1 MNKLLLICLLL
12 TSIFAKVYT
21 NLDEAKIEARNSFKP
36 IFLIAYSPNCPYCQK
51 YFEDMKN
58 TQDVMRLLANGY
70 VTCILNVDRSIP
82 PADIPYDGTIP
93 FSIVL
98 DFNAKPIAP
107 PLKGRIP
114 MNYLVEYLYQSRLL
128 FNQLL
133 QSQLQYQ

>member
-21 NLDEAKIEARNSFKP
+21 NLDEARFEARNSFKP
-36 IFLIAYSPNCPYCQK
+36 IFLVAYSPSCPYCQK

-70 VTCILNVDRSIP
+70 VTCILNIDRSIP
-82 PADIPYDGTIP
+82 ANIPYDGTIP

-114 MNYLVEYLYQSRLL
+114 MNYLIEYLYQSRLL

>member
-1 MNKLLLICLLL
+1 MRKLLLICLLL

-36 IFLIAYSPNCPYCQK
+36 IFLIAYSTTCPYCQK

-58 TQDVMRLLANGY
+58 NQDVLNLLNKGY
-70 VTCILNVDRSIP
+70 VVGVLNVNKDMIP
-82 PADIPYDGTIP
+82 SEIPYDGTIP

-98 DFNAKPIAP
+98 DFNANPIAP

-114 MNYLVEYLYQSRLL
+114 MNYLIEYLYQSRLL

-133 QSQLQYQ
+133 QSQLQY